1 MVDDHGNNLAA
12 GIPVLLFL
20 LADLNPTVNRMGRCK

>member
-1 MVDDHGNNLAA
+1 MNHLPTRRQVLAAVLFGLAA

-20 LADLNPTVNRMGRCK
+20 K

>member
-1 MVDDHGNNLAA
+1 MKHLPTRRQCLAAVLFGLAA

-20 LADLNPTVNRMGRCK
+20 K

>member
-1 MVDDHGNNLAA
+1 MKRHLPTRRQVLAAVLCGLAA

-20 LADLNPTVNRMGRCK
+20 K